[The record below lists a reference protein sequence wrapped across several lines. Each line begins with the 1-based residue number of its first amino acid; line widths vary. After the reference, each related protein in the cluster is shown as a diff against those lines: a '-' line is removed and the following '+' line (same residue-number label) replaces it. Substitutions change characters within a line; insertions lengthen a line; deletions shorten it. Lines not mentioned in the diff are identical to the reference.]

1 MSRSRLA
8 AAVVLCASVVGAS
21 SLVADVRTEEKSTV
35 RFEGALGGVINFF
48 SGKASRD
55 GLKTIVA
62 LRGDRKATLG
72 ETNGMI
78 VDLAEEK
85 VYTLDMKKKSY
96 RVITFAEI
104 RRQIEEA
111 RKKAEE
117 EARKAEAAESKAA
130 EQKEQK
136 ADPSAQ
142 EQPNVEVDFDVKET
156 GQKKAINGFDTR
168 EVVMTI
174 AMREKGK
181 TLEQSGGLVIT
192 SDMWIT
198 SSVAAM
204 KELMDFE
211 IRYAQQLAGP
221 ATFGASVEQMQTA
234 IAAHP
239 MLKEGLARMAEE
251 GRKMEGTPIL
261 TTITADA
268 VKSAEQ
274 MAAAQQTKS
283 EESKSSAPT
292 SISGIIGGFGRRA
305 AQKKSDEGSNGA
317 PKARATFMTINT
329 ERLSITPNASAAD
342 VAIPQGFKEE
352 K

>member
-1 MSRSRLA
+1 MNRSRIA
-8 AAVVLCASVVGAS
+8 AAVALCACVIGSS

-48 SGKASRD
+48 NRRASRD
-55 GLKTIVA
+55 GLKTVVA
-62 LRGDRKATLG
+62 LRGDRKATFG
-72 ETNGMI
+72 ENTGTI

-85 VYTLDMKKKSY
+85 VYDLDMKKKSY
-96 RVITFAEI
+96 RVITFAEM

-117 EARKAEAAESKAA
+117 EIRKAQAEEAKSTPQKTAE
-130 EQKEQK
+130 
-136 ADPSAQ
+136 PSAQ

-156 GQKKAINGFDTR
+156 GQHKTINGFDTR

-198 SSVAAM
+198 ATVAAM
-204 KELMDFE
+204 KELIDFE
-211 IRYAQQLAGP
+211 IRYVKQLAGTE
-221 ATFGASVEQMQTA
+221 TFGASVEQMQTA

-239 MLKEGLARMAEE
+239 MLRQGLARMAEE

-274 MAAAQQTKS
+274 VAAEEKNKP
-283 EESKSSAPT
+283 EESKSSTPT
-292 SISGIIGGFGRRA
+292 SVSGLIGGFGRRLG
-305 AQKKSDEGSNGA
+305 QKKPDETSA
-317 PKARATFMTINT
+317 AKPKDRATFMTINT
-329 ERLSITPNASAAD
+329 ERLSITTSASAAD
-342 VAIPQGFKEE
+342 VAIPQGFKED